1 MLKIRKLA
9 KRMLRSRKKPAPAV
23 AMFPGVSP
31 YWETRYA
38 KGGTSGAGSVGRLAE
53 FKAEVLN
60 GFVEQHG
67 IESVLEL
74 GCGDG
79 SQLELARYPSYVGV
93 DVSRTAIELCRS
105 HFAGDSDKRFLHASE
120 RDGYEGRYDLV
131 LSLDVIF
138 HLVEDKVYEEYMA
151 DLLRHAGRFIIIYSS
166 NYDDDPERPWALHVR
181 HRQFSSFFAELTD
194 QWRLVSNIDNPF
206 SFDPDDQE
214 STSFADYY
222 IYQRIADVMPES
234 CETP

>member
-1 MLKIRKLA
+1 MLKIRKLV
-9 KRMLRSRKKPAPAV
+9 RRISRRGKVEASTAV
-23 AMFPGVSP
+23 PFPGVGP

-60 GFVEQHG
+60 GFVAQHG

-105 HFAGDSDKRFLHASE
+105 HFAGDPGKRFFLASE
-120 RDGYEGRYDLV
+120 RGEYEGMYDLV

-181 HRQFSSFFAELTD
+181 HRQFSNFFAELTD
-194 QWRLVSNIDNPF
+194 QWRLMTKVDNPYPF
-206 SFDPDDQE
+206 CPENPDD
-214 STSFADYY
+214 TSFASFY
-222 IYQRIADVMPES
+222 IYGRIARG
-234 CETP
+234 